1 MSEPLS
7 KQELYHLLVVSVIDS
22 HITRA
27 VYINEL
33 KEVPNEIDVLHRYVD
48 IYNKAEEYYMTTLEY
63 AKKAGFVDESLASSI
78 LEDKSWMPDDV
89 NIIQDWYNNCT
100 EEDRIGKMLVSAHS
114 HILHASSQLA
124 YATDIVNEVPD
135 NLREDD
141 RDIKDCYAQFECYL
155 RKSVFV
161 TTLAVKRIFAGSSN
175 SKYVVADLE
184 QAIKYN
190 LSFDPKNVVNLYLG
204 LAPKLVVFG
213 TCPQTQV

>member
-7 KQELYHLLVVSVIDS
+7 KQELHHLLGVSVTDS

-33 KEVPNEIDVLHRYVD
+33 KEVPNEIDVLHRHID
-48 IYNKAEEYYMTTLEY
+48 IYKKAKEYHTTTLEY

-100 EEDRIGKMLVSAHS
+100 EEDRIDKMLVSAHS
-114 HILHASSQLA
+114 HILHALSQLT

-135 NLREDD
+135 NLREDH
-141 RDIKDCYAQFECYL
+141 RDIEDCYAQFERYL
-155 RKSVFV
+155 RKSVFA
-161 TTLAVKRIFAGSSN
+161 TTLAVNWIFAGSSN
-175 SKYVVADLE
+175 STYVVAGWE
-184 QAIKYN
+184 QALECK
-190 LSFDPKNVVNLYLG
+190 LSSDPETAIQFYLG
-204 LAPKLVVFG
+204 LAPKRKSDKSN
-213 TCPQTQV
+213 